1 MSHVTTIDLEIKDL
15 IDLTNGC
22 QRLGCTVEAQKTFTG
37 YYGQNPCD
45 YIIQVPG
52 AKYQVGV
59 IREGNKYR
67 LSWDDWSS
75 GGLKKVLGENMGKLK
90 QAYAVEATKRAARR
104 EGYQVTEKRT
114 ILDRFRGALGMKQV
128 DGIRLTLR
136 RG

>member
-15 IDLTNGC
+15 IDLTAGC
-22 QRLGCTVEAQKTFTG
+22 KRIGCEVEEQKTFTS
-37 YYGQNPCD
+37 YYGQNACD
-45 YIIQVPG
+45 CVIRVPG

-59 IREGNKYR
+59 IREGTKYR

-75 GGLKKVLGENMGKLK
+75 GGLEKVLGKNMSKLK
-90 QAYAVEATKRAARR
+90 QAYAAEATKRAARR
-104 EGYQVTEKRT
+104 AGYQVTEKRT
-114 ILDRFRGALGMKQV
+114 MLDRFRGALGMKQV